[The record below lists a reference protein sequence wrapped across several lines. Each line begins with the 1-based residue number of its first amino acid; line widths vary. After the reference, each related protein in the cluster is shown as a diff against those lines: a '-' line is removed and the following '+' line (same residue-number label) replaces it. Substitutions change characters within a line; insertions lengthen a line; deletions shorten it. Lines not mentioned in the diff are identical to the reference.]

1 MDNDTSTFEIIKRG
15 TNQYNLK
22 YKIILVGDAA
32 VGKSCICIKQTKNLF
47 INDYIATNNYEAFNS
62 DVKYKDLSI
71 KLQIL
76 DTSGNEFFNSIIRLL
91 FREASLVLI
100 VYAIN
105 E

>member
-1 MDNDTSTFEIIKRG
+1 MDNDTPKFEIIKRG
-15 TNQYNLK
+15 ANQYNLK
-22 YKIILVGDAA
+22 YKIIVVGRAA

-47 INDYIATNNYEAFNS
+47 INDYIPTNNYETFNS

-71 KLQIL
+71 KLQIF
-76 DTSGNEFFNSIIRLL
+76 DTSGNDYFNSIVKLL
-91 FREASLVLI
+91 FRDASLVLI